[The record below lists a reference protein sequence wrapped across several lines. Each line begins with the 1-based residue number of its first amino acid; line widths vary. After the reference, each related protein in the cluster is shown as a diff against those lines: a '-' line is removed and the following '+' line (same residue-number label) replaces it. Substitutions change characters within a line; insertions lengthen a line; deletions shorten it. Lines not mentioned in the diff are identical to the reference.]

1 VRGFGEADDFV
12 FGCHGLTIAETFAI
26 AWKFS
31 LSVSTISNV
40 ILVLALLP
48 IRSRNYLC
56 EEKKSPLE
64 LFKASRTGEVKM
76 NTKEIS
82 KKESMDRS
90 FLSDFPSLRDWFEDF
105 APERFAWLGSDR
117 HTIKVEELI
126 RTNEIIVRAELP
138 GIDPDKDVHLHISNG
153 MLTISGE
160 REEQTKTEKR
170 SEFYYGSF
178 SRTIPLPAGTTEK
191 GVKASYRD
199 GILEIHIPTPEM
211 TERPKRIP
219 IEKM

>member
-1 VRGFGEADDFV
+1 
-12 FGCHGLTIAETFAI
+12 
-26 AWKFS
+26 
-31 LSVSTISNV
+31 
-40 ILVLALLP
+40 
-48 IRSRNYLC
+48 
-56 EEKKSPLE
+56 
-64 LFKASRTGEVKM
+64 M

-82 KKESMDRS
+82 KKEMIERP

-117 HTIKVEELI
+117 HAIKVEELI
-126 RTNEIIVRAELP
+126 RPNEIVVRAELP
-138 GIDPDKDVHLHISNG
+138 GIDPDKDVHLHIGNG
-153 MLTISGE
+153 LLTISGE

-199 GILEIHIPTPEM
+199 GMLEVHIPMPEM

>member
-1 VRGFGEADDFV
+1 M
-12 FGCHGLTIAETFAI
+12 L
-26 AWKFS
+26 
-31 LSVSTISNV
+31 
-40 ILVLALLP
+40 
-48 IRSRNYLC
+48 
-56 EEKKSPLE
+56 
-64 LFKASRTGEVKM
+64 
-76 NTKEIS
+76 
-82 KKESMDRS
+82 DRP

-126 RTNEIIVRAELP
+126 RANEIVVRAELP
-138 GIDPDKDVHLHISNG
+138 GIDPDKDVHLHIGNG
-153 MLTISGE
+153 LLTISGE

-199 GILEIHIPTPEM
+199 GILEVHIPTPEM
-211 TERPKRIP
+211 TEQPKRIP